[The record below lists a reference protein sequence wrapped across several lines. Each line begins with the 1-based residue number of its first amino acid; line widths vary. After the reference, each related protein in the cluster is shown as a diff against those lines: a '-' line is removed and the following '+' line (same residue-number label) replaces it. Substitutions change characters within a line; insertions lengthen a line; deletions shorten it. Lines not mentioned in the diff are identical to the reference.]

1 MHQRIVNP
9 TIANF
14 FVILLQYN
22 SKVRIVELY
31 CSNIL
36 KNIIIFYLLFP
47 PKISLS
53 SISLF
58 KFSSLSSFS
67 VSPSALSFLQTQTL
81 FSSQH
86 QHHTSQWLIFS
97 DGLWS
102 GGFCGWVFL
111 LLFFIYI
118 FFLAWVV
125 VWVTMVVVV
134 FGVIVG
140 FFFFFCCD

>member
-47 PKISLS
+47 PKMSLS

-86 QHHTSQWLIFS
+86 QHHTSQWLIFLVGYNLAGS
-97 DGLWS
+97 VV
-102 GGFCGWVFL
+102 GFFYY
-111 LLFFIYI
+111 FFIYI
-118 FFLAWVV
+118 YIFFWRDCG
-125 VWVTMVVVV
+125 
-134 FGVIVG
+134 F

>member
-9 TIANF
+9 TITNF

-47 PKISLS
+47 PEMSLS

-86 QHHTSQWLIFS
+86 QHHTSQWLIFLVGYDLAGS
-97 DGLWS
+97 VV
-102 GGFCGWVFL
+102 GFFYYY
-111 LLFFIYI
+111 FFIYI
-118 FFLAWVV
+118 FLAWVM

>member
-1 MHQRIVNP
+1 M
-9 TIANF
+9 
-14 FVILLQYN
+14 
-22 SKVRIVELY
+22 
-31 CSNIL
+31 
-36 KNIIIFYLLFP
+36 
-47 PKISLS
+47 SLS

-86 QHHTSQWLIFS
+86 QHHTSQWLIFLVGYDLAGS
-97 DGLWS
+97 VV
-102 GGFCGWVFL
+102 GFFYYY
-111 LLFFIYI
+111 FFIYI
-118 FFLAWVV
+118 FLAWVM

-140 FFFFFCCD
+140 FFFFFAVTSA